1 MKKDYSKIFGHY
13 YGLQYDGHVEEM
25 IKIHQL
31 MEDAGMQVSGSTKDK
46 LAAYSDKRPFRVNYF
61 ISKVGKTLKW
71 CPTNSPEKFAKM
83 ILMTPEWWFEQLTD
97 VVEVQPAT
105 SVELPSNWLDV
116 QLTEHVKN
124 MLLNDDL
131 PVTRGPVTV
140 SLDNDLVTEC
150 ELVEDPYDA
159 ILSTID
165 NHDEELPF

>member
-31 MEDAGMQVSGSTKDK
+31 MEDAGMQVSSPTKDK

-71 CPTNSPEKFAKM
+71 CPTSSPEKFAKM

-97 VVEVQPAT
+97 IVEVQPAA
-105 SVELPSNWLDV
+105 SVELPKDWLSV

-124 MLLNDDL
+124 MMLNDL
-131 PVTRGPVTV
+131 SVTTGPVI
-140 SLDNDLVTEC
+140 LYPDPEDDLVE
-150 ELVEDPYDA
+150 EYEVIEEEDD
-159 ILSTID
+159 S
-165 NHDEELPF
+165 LPF

>member
-13 YGLQYDGHVEEM
+13 YGLKYDGNVADM

-61 ISKVGKTLKW
+61 ISKLGRTLKW
-71 CPTNSPEKFAKM
+71 CPTQSAEKLAKM
-83 ILMTPEWWFEQLTD
+83 TLMTPEWWIEQLSD
-97 VVEVQPAT
+97 KLEVKP
-105 SVELPSNWLDV
+105 SVALPSNWLDV
-116 QLTEHVKN
+116 QLTEHVTK
-124 MLLNDDL
+124 MLLTEDL
-131 PVTRGPVTV
+131 VLTRGPVTV
-140 SLDNDLVTEC
+140 SLDDDLVTEC

>member
-13 YGLQYDGHVEEM
+13 YGLQYDGNVSEM

-31 MEDAGMQVSGSTKDK
+31 MEDAGMQVSNSTKDK

-97 VVEVQPAT
+97 VVEVEPAA
-105 SVELPSNWLDV
+105 SVELPKDWLSV

-131 PVTRGPVTV
+131 PVIPGPVAV
-140 SLDNDLVTEC
+140 SSEYDLVEEC
-150 ELVEDPYDA
+150 EVVEDDDDDA
-159 ILSTID
+159 
-165 NHDEELPF
+165 LPF

>member
-13 YGLQYDGHVEEM
+13 YGLKYDGNVADM

-83 ILMTPEWWFEQLTD
+83 TLMTPEWWIEQLSD
-97 VVEVQPAT
+97 ELEVKP
-105 SVELPSNWLDV
+105 SVALPSNWLDV

-124 MLLNDDL
+124 MLLNDSA
-131 PVTRGPVTV
+131 VTSGPVTV
-140 SLDNDLVTEC
+140 YPDPQDVLAEEY